1 MVAGPSQLQ
10 HLERIA
16 VPTTRHKLDSCKAF
30 FDNTCTTFRK
40 RSCSCV
46 RRQQA
51 HRGPIDQYNTR
62 DVALEAPVQQQW
74 GYTTSSCRANLS
86 FRLRRVR
93 QTSTFIQTKTDYP
106 QASALPF
113 PPASSPRSS
122 SPTSVPSSHGSTSP
136 LFSAVSPLVSLTSA
150 IRLERLALASSHWSL

>member
-106 QASALPF
+106 RQAHCPSHPRRAQGLLRQRAYLPLMAQF
-113 PPASSPRSS
+113 HRYSRRS
-122 SPTSVPSSHGSTSP
+122 
-136 LFSAVSPLVSLTSA
+136 
-150 IRLERLALASSHWSL
+150 RHWSP